1 MMRPYPKWMEALAIV
16 IFVMLIIC
24 FIIGA
29 VLHQYEILFSLL
41 TIMCALVFGLFLG
54 RSHAMQKY
62 GGIAIRSEN
71 IKDGVY
77 RIENILTGRGLDFR
91 TVILIPKNSRQ
102 FYHVADAM
110 KHFPD
115 EAVEVTVEIRNGK
128 IYSYIY

>member
-1 MMRPYPKWMEALAIV
+1 
-16 IFVMLIIC
+16 
-24 FIIGA
+24 
-29 VLHQYEILFSLL
+29 
-41 TIMCALVFGLFLG
+41 
-54 RSHAMQKY
+54 MQKY
-62 GGIAIRSEN
+62 GGIAIRPEN